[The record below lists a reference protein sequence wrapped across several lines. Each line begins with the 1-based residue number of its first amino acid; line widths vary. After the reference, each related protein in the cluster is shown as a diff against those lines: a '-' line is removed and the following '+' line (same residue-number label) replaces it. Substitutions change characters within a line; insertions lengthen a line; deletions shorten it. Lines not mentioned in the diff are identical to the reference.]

1 MSMIKQMFKFEES
14 TLSVIKNNDDVWFRG
29 KSVATILGY
38 TDLKQAIRKNVE
50 SEDKMKLGDFR
61 GGVWETPLTNNEKN
75 TIYINES
82 GLYSLILRSKLD
94 KAKKFKRWVTK
105 DVLPSIRK
113 TGKYE
118 VPTPAESDP
127 LQERRLQLD
136 EMNTYMKV
144 YETIDNPK
152 LKTVIMDWMH
162 NTISGQKAITD
173 ESTQY
178 ARDITDICKEV
189 FGFTPD
195 FGQKIKIGQVLK
207 KEYAKQFDEPLLKY
221 EKYCNG
227 SMRKVNAYPKSKEQ
241 WIINT
246 LKNYDNW

>member
-1 MSMIKQMFKFEES
+1 
-14 TLSVIKNNDDVWFRG
+14 
-29 KSVATILGY
+29 
-38 TDLKQAIRKNVE
+38 
-50 SEDKMKLGDFR
+50 
-61 GGVWETPLTNNEKN
+61 
-75 TIYINES
+75 
-82 GLYSLILRSKLD
+82 
-94 KAKKFKRWVTK
+94 
-105 DVLPSIRK
+105 
-113 TGKYE
+113 
-118 VPTPAESDP
+118 
-127 LQERRLQLD
+127 
-136 EMNTYMKV
+136 MNTYMKV

-189 FGFTPD
+189 FKFTPD

-227 SMRKVNAYPKSKEQ
+227 SMRRVNSYPKSKEQ

>member
-136 EMNTYMKV
+136 EINTYMKV

-162 NTISGQKAITD
+162 NTISGQKTITD
-173 ESTQY
+173 EADQY
-178 ARDITDICKEV
+178 ARDITDICKQE